1 MTVKENYFNSSRMTA
16 RHDHQYQ
23 HSAKKKILTRPR
35 FHMFKS
41 DNLCYINHGHSST
54 QDLPHC
60 RHHRGETDAATMVTS
75 TDVLLSSPVRNP
87 FKPCRRAFG
96 RPACGP
102 GRSTF
107 RRPARCL
114 AFGRAARRPRRR
126 AFHRPAR
133 RPRRPAFGRPARRPS
148 RRAFGRPLAALPCV
162 RWGSGTLE
170 QIESNW

>member
-41 DNLCYINHGHSST
+41 DDLCYINHGHSST

-102 GRSTF
+102 GRRAF
-107 RRPARCL
+107 RRPARCR
-114 AFGRAARRPRRR
+114 AFGRAARRPARHPRRR
-126 AFHRPAR
+126 AFGSPV
-133 RPRRPAFGRPARRPS
+133 RRPS
-148 RRAFGRPLAALPCV
+148 RRASTARLAALVAALPPPGSPPSPARV
-162 RWGSGTLE
+162 RPPGLPP
-170 QIESNW
+170 